1 MFLSLKSVRDQILQ
15 LSSANNIECKW
26 HCWYILLVVM
36 TAMLLCWEKQFPTF
50 FVWIA
55 LCANL
60 IELDAPPTAAP
71 SAAPIVAF
79 VGQSNNHTS

>member
-1 MFLSLKSVRDQILQ
+1 MVVYCQVQIT
-15 LSSANNIECKW
+15 SNANGIVGT
-26 HCWYILLVVM
+26 YYLLVVM

-60 IELDAPPTAAP
+60 IELDAPPTAECLP
-71 SAAPIVAF
+71 LAPIVAF